1 MSELLNA
8 TKNISNEII
17 VLSKETTK
25 RLLKDVKELIKHPLD
40 SHGIYYKHDE
50 SNILKGYVYICGPKD
65 TMYFGGN
72 YFFEFTFPYDYPH
85 KPPKVEFKTNDGIT
99 RFHPNMY
106 RSGKLCLSILNTW
119 RGDQWTGCQSIRT
132 ILLTIVSIMDNMPLL
147 HEPGFIQTHPDVT
160 KYNKIIYFKNF
171 DFSVNSILSKDSG
184 WNISPFNDIFEKE
197 MGEQF
202 TKNRA
207 DILTILEEKKGQ
219 TPDIIKTGIY
229 SMVIPINWENTY
241 NKFLQIKL

>member
-1 MSELLNA
+1 
-8 TKNISNEII
+8 
-17 VLSKETTK
+17 
-25 RLLKDVKELIKHPLD
+25 
-40 SHGIYYKHDE
+40 
-50 SNILKGYVYICGPKD
+50 
-65 TMYFGGN
+65 
-72 YFFEFTFPYDYPH
+72 
-85 KPPKVEFKTNDGIT
+85 
-99 RFHPNMY
+99 
-106 RSGKLCLSILNTW
+106 
-119 RGDQWTGCQSIRT
+119 
-132 ILLTIVSIMDNMPLL
+132 MDNMPLL
-147 HEPGFIQTHPDVT
+147 HEPGFTEKHPDVV
-160 KYNKIIYFKNF
+160 KYNQIIYFKNF